1 MNSLE
6 QWRGF
11 ATRYHKR
18 ALNYRVAVVAAALTT
33 WLPLRIVRYTLEVT
47 ATEITATEI
56 TEIAATEI
64 TATVI
69 VAIVIAGI
77 IA

>member
-1 MNSLE
+1 VNSLE

-18 ALNYRVAVVAAALTT
+18 ALNYRVAVVAAALMT
-33 WLPLRIVRYTLEVT
+33 WLPPRIFRDTLEVT
-47 ATEITATEI
+47 AAEIAPTEI
-56 TEIAATEI
+56 TEIAATGI
-64 TATVI
+64 AATVI
-69 VAIVIAGI
+69 VARVIAGI